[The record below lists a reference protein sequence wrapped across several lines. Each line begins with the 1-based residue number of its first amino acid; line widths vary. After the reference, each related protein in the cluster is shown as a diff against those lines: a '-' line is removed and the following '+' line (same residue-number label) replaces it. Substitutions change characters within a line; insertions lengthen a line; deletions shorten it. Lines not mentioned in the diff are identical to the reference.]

1 MQKSFV
7 IRSATAAILAALL
20 APAAFAQSASR
31 TQPSYDP
38 YAASGGA
45 PVCSQ
50 LELSVGLKGDECG
63 KLTLGELAY
72 LKADRDNTN

>member
-7 IRSATAAILAALL
+7 IRAATAAIFATLV
-20 APAAFAQSASR
+20 APAAFAQPASR
-31 TQPSYDP
+31 TQAGYDP
-38 YAASGGA
+38 YAANGGA

-63 KLTLGELAY
+63 QLTLSELAY
-72 LKADRDNTN
+72 IKANKENTN

>member
-7 IRSATAAILAALL
+7 IRSATAAIFAALL
-20 APAAFAQSASR
+20 APAAFAQWADP
-31 TQPSYDP
+31 TQPSSPP

-50 LELSVGLKGDECG
+50 LEPSVGLKGDECG
-63 KLTLGELAY
+63 AY
-72 LKADRDNTN
+72 PWPSSPI